1 MYKKHQNQQES
12 NPSHHTPGS
21 LTAMS
26 ASVGEDAPT
35 EETIPGNF
43 MLKSLN
49 ISEGTL
55 RTHHDT
61 NGIIRYLSKS
71 IIYTVSLHQ
80 PQCWSSCKCF
90 DTLAITFPWIS

>member
-35 EETIPGNF
+35 EETIPGRIKFLDVDWDVENF
-43 MLKSLN
+43 ITRKDFWKSHE
-49 ISEGTL
+49 I
-55 RTHHDT
+55 
-61 NGIIRYLSKS
+61 
-71 IIYTVSLHQ
+71 
-80 PQCWSSCKCF
+80 
-90 DTLAITFPWIS
+90 